1 MLSIFRGNIQIKAW
15 LCSLF
20 LLSSSVAAVDWSGY
34 GSVRL
39 GQFSI
44 DGQPSQIPEFYRETD
59 KLSVREE
66 TLFGLQMQH
75 DIADD
80 KQLVVQWQA
89 RGNREFEPETKL
101 LFLRW
106 QLDES
111 WQLKVGRL
119 AVPLFAQSDTQY
131 IGYSHDYSR
140 LPKAVYWR
148 FDYETAEGISL
159 EHQQN
164 WSWATLNTQLLWGN
178 FDGLMYKS
186 LGRGVPAQLT
196 DMRLVRWNLEKDD
209 IHVVAGFL
217 RTGLSFTELEKRI
230 ANTLLPAFQQL
241 GTTPAQQQQFLADI
255 GVSSQ
260 GSYWYYGLRY
270 QPGDWKFEFER
281 SFSGPDKFF
290 DGATSAWFA
299 AISHSFDDL
308 VVSFHHEKI
317 HKFTPDPADFL
328 SPTTPANLYPL
339 IGSLRQSLNQRM
351 PQLNVLSMRYDL
363 SPGLAIK
370 ADYFR
375 GHVVFVYDQSRKSA
389 AGFSLGV
396 DFVF

>member
-1 MLSIFRGNIQIKAW
+1 MFRGNIRIKTW

-20 LLSSSVAAVDWSGY
+20 LLSAPVMAVDWSGY
-34 GSVRL
+34 GSIRL
-39 GQFSI
+39 GQFSV
-44 DGQPSQIPEFYRETD
+44 DGRPSEIPELYRDTD

-66 TLFGLQMQH
+66 TLLGLQMQH

-80 KQLVVQWQA
+80 KQLVVQWLA

-148 FDYETAEGISL
+148 FEYETAEGISL

-164 WSWATLNTQLLWGN
+164 WHWATLKTQLLWGN
-178 FDGLMYKS
+178 FDGLLFKS
-186 LGRGVPAQLT
+186 FGRGVPAQFT

-209 IHVVAGFL
+209 IHVVAGYL
-217 RTGLSFTELEKRI
+217 RTGLSFTELENRI
-230 ANTLLPAFQQL
+230 ATALQPAFQQL
-241 GTTPAQQQQFLADI
+241 GTTAMQKQQFLTDLQA
-255 GVSSQ
+255 SSQ
-260 GSYWYYGLRY
+260 GTYWYYGFSY

-281 SFSGPDKFF
+281 AYSGADEFF
-290 DGATSAWFA
+290 DGPTSAWFA
-299 AISHSFDDL
+299 AISHRFDDL
-308 VVSFHHEKI
+308 VVSIHHEKI
-317 HKFTPDPADFL
+317 RKLTPALTDFL
-328 SPTTPANLYPL
+328 SPGTPANLYPL
-339 IGSLRQSLNQRM
+339 IGTIRQSLNQRT
-351 PQLNVLSMRYDL
+351 PQFNVLSMRYDL
-363 SPGLAIK
+363 SPGLALK
-370 ADYFR
+370 ADVFR
-375 GHVVFVYDQSRKSA
+375 GHVVFVHDESRKRA